1 MYKLNHKNDNVIIF
15 FRNKSIAF
23 YKKIPVSEYFMAMIY
38 RNARIRF
45 KNLIRAFFKS
55 TYFTTV
61 TVPVI

>member
-1 MYKLNHKNDNVIIF
+1 MIF
-15 FRNKSIAF
+15 FWNKSIAF

-55 TYFTTV
+55 TYFTAV